1 MKSKVKAPVQLHSA
15 EGPLP
20 VVHGQGLLVLCLYMV
35 EGVRDLSR
43 ASFIKVSSLLGGLH
57 PHDLSTSQRL

>member
-1 MKSKVKAPVQLHSA
+1 MKSKVKAPAQSHSA

-35 EGVRDLSR
+35 EGVRELYR
-43 ASFIKVSSLLGGLH
+43 ASFLKVSSLLGGLY
-57 PHDLSTSQRL
+57 PPDLSTSQRL